1 VRPLERFGPFE
12 LDAGGGTSHLTS
24 LAQPSSVWVTWCLVA
39 TEEAPEGVLEVEETV
54 MVVTAARLG
63 AKEGDLERPES
74 EGVGVVT
81 CVEALEEEK
90 TEASMVSESLSSA
103 IESVEE
109 AEEDGR
115 DWPLDVAGEG
125 TGFTVESGGP
135 NPSSEVASLS
145 VSSVRAR
152 GEWLVTDWC
161 FGKIVLIEWE
171 SFGMGSSSVAT
182 LRRVGFVE

>member
-1 VRPLERFGPFE
+1 
-12 LDAGGGTSHLTS
+12 
-24 LAQPSSVWVTWCLVA
+24 
-39 TEEAPEGVLEVEETV
+39 
-54 MVVTAARLG
+54 MVVAAARLG

-90 TEASMVSESLSSA
+90 TEASMVSESLSFA
-103 IESVEE
+103 TESVEE
-109 AEEDGR
+109 AEEDGG
-115 DWPLDVAGEG
+115 DWSLDAAGEG
-125 TGFTVESGGP
+125 TGLTAESGVR

-145 VSSVRAR
+145 VSSVRVR
-152 GEWLVTDWC
+152 GEWLVADRS

-171 SFGMGSSSVAT
+171 SFGCNDSKLGVKKATEMVGRLAMGSSSVAT